1 MHASTGGAVCNS
13 SGARLHASGVG
24 SSLAAPQNTKKTGQL
39 SEEQKKRPIN
49 RYTTNNTKKQTQ
61 MIFQQIYRGEKS
73 DTDGAPWTCP
83 TAKKCR
89 TKKKKIPRERTSTS
103 FHRDVE
109 GWLLHTRY
117 TVEQEDIGH
126 VPENKKRALRHKR
139 QRKRNDR
146 NVFSQAHCARNLGH
160 AQKTTLSKAKD
171 ATTWHHFNLCCL
183 R

>member
-83 TAKKCR
+83 TAKKMPNEKKKNPAR
-89 TKKKKIPRERTSTS
+89 KDQHQFPSGRRRLAIAYQVHRRARRYRARARKQKKSAQAQEAKKKKRSE
-103 FHRDVE
+103 
-109 GWLLHTRY
+109 
-117 TVEQEDIGH
+117 
-126 VPENKKRALRHKR
+126 
-139 QRKRNDR
+139 
-146 NVFSQAHCARNLGH
+146 
-160 AQKTTLSKAKD
+160 
-171 ATTWHHFNLCCL
+171 CL
-183 R
+183 